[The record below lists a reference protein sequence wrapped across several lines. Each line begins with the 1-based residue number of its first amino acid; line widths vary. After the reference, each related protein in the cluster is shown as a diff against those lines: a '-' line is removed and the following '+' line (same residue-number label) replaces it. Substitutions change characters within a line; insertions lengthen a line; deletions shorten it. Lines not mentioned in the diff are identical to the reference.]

1 MTRAA
6 QAALPIEA
14 LRAEITGR
22 LITPDDAGYDTA
34 RALEGGGFDR
44 RPALIVRVA
53 HDGDV
58 ARVVR
63 LARETG
69 LELAVRSGGHSTF
82 GHGVSDGGLVIDLSA
97 MKALDIDPAARTAWA
112 ETGLTAGEVTRAV
125 GEHGLA
131 VGFGDTAT
139 VGIGGITVGGGVGLL
154 SRRHGL
160 TIDNVLA
167 ADVVTADGS
176 RLRVDAE
183 QSPDLFWAIRGGGG
197 NFGVVTRFQ
206 YRLYPVRDVVG
217 GMLIL
222 PATPDVLAGF
232 VAAAAAAP
240 DEVTT
245 ILNVTTA
252 PPMPFLPPEMHGS
265 LVAMAVVVAVGDAET
280 GERNLAP
287 FRALATPLAD
297 LVRPMAYPEMFA
309 APPPEA
315 PAAVVGR
322 VHFMDHLDVH
332 LARTIIEHLEA
343 SEAPMRT
350 VQLRVLGGAVARV
363 PNDATAYAHRQRSV
377 LSGVMAFTT
386 ADRRERDQAWA
397 DGLAD
402 ELRQGAPGGYVN
414 FIADEDPARARE
426 VYPGATWDRL
436 VGVKR
441 RYDPDNLFRL
451 NLNIPPA

>member
-22 LITPDDAGYDTA
+22 LITPDDADYDTA

-53 HDGDV
+53 HDGDIT
-58 ARVVR
+58 RVVR
-63 LARETG
+63 LAREAG

-112 ETGLTAGEVTRAV
+112 ETGLTAGEVTRAA

-139 VGIGGITVGGGVGLL
+139 VGIGGITVGGGIGLL
-154 SRRHGL
+154 SRRYGL
-160 TIDNVLA
+160 TIDNVLG

-183 QSPDLFWAIRGGGG
+183 HSPDLFWAIRGGGG
-197 NFGVVTRFQ
+197 NFGVVTRFL

-217 GMLIL
+217 GMLFL

-245 ILNVTTA
+245 ILNVMTA

-280 GERNLAP
+280 GERYLAP

-322 VHFMDHLDVH
+322 VHFMDHMDLD

-363 PNDATAYAHRQRSV
+363 PNDATAYAHRQRSIM
-377 LSGVMAFTT
+377 SGVMAFTN
-386 ADRRERDQAWA
+386 ADGRERDQAWA

-402 ELRQGAPGGYVN
+402 ALRQGAPGAYVN

-426 VYPGATWDRL
+426 AYPGATWDRL
-436 VGVKR
+436 VEVKR
-441 RYDPDNLFRL
+441 RYDPGNLFRL
-451 NLNIPPA
+451 NLNIPPG